1 MPLWFSPSPN
11 YRLLAR
17 CREQVRAE
25 MLASKWISSQS
36 KFEKVLTRRAWKLY
50 NRTITHSH

>member
-1 MPLWFSPSPN
+1 MPLWFSLSPD

-25 MLASKWISSQS
+25 MLASKWVSGQS
-36 KFEKVLTRRAWKLY
+36 KFEDVLNRRAWKLY
-50 NRTITHSH
+50 HRNLK

>member
-25 MLASKWISSQS
+25 MLASKWVSGQS
-36 KFEKVLTRRAWKLY
+36 KFEDVLNRRAWKLY
-50 NRTITHSH
+50 HRNLK